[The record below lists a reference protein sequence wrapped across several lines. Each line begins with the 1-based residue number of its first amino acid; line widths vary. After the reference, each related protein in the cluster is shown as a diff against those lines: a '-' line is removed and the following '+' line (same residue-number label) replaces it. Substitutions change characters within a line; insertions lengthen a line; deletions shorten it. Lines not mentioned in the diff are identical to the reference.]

1 MAHISRKELK
11 KDELRDS
18 FVHGAEAVYSH
29 QKLAAALI
37 GAVLIVVIAVLGW
50 RFYADRQTGKASAA
64 LDDAMQVY
72 NARIR
77 TALEPADPGEIT
89 YTAEKNKFEDAAK
102 KLVAVAS
109 KYPRTRPGQMARY
122 YAGLSYEQLQRNDEA
137 VKSLEEVANSGDS
150 EIAAVARFALA
161 KLYDQTGKGDE
172 AVKLY
177 QQLIANPAVLA
188 PKPVVM
194 LALAGHYAKSNNPG
208 EALKLYNQVKLDY
221 PDSAVSRQADEQ
233 LELLPGKS

>member
-1 MAHISRKELK
+1 LAHISRKELK

-29 QKLAAALI
+29 QRLAASVI
-37 GAVLIVVIAVLGW
+37 GAVLIVLVAILGW
-50 RFYADRQTGKASAA
+50 RFYAERQTGKASAA

-77 TALEPADPGEIT
+77 TAVEPADPGEIT

-102 KLVAVAS
+102 KLLAVAS
-109 KYPRTRPGQMARY
+109 KYSRTRPGQMARY
-122 YAGLSYEQLQRNDEA
+122 YAALSYEQLGRNEEA
-137 VKSLEEVANSGDS
+137 QKSLQEVANSGDN

-161 KLYDQTGKGDE
+161 KLYDRTGKGDD

-177 QQLIANPAVLA
+177 QQLIAKPAVLA

-194 LALAGHYAKSNNPG
+194 LALAGHYAKTNPS
-208 EALKLYNQVKLDY
+208 EAAKLYNQVKLDY

>member
-77 TALEPADPGEIT
+77 TALEPADPGEVT
-89 YTAEKNKFEDAAK
+89 YTADKNKFEDAAK
-102 KLVAVAS
+102 KLQQVAS

-122 YAGLSYEQLQRNDEA
+122 YAALSYEQLQRNDEA
-137 VKSLEEVANSGDS
+137 QKSLQEVANSGDS

-177 QQLIANPAVLA
+177 QQLIAKPAVLA
-188 PKPVVM
+188 PKPMVM
-194 LALAGHYAKSNNPG
+194 LALAAHYAKSNNPG
-208 EALKLYNQVKLDY
+208 DALKLYNQVKLDY